1 MDKIY
6 VERGQSQVIRGNKF
20 FDGPLNGAPA
30 FFGLPYTGRKL
41 FSVNF
46 PNGAETFLA
55 PTNIRDNNYFKK
67 FGLLTQNW

>member
-1 MDKIY
+1 MFKLSKGVDNIY
-6 VERGQSQVIRGNKF
+6 VERGRSQVIRGNKF

-46 PNGAETFLA
+46 PNGAETFLV
-55 PTNIRDNNYFKK
+55 YS
-67 FGLLTQNW
+67 L